1 VTDPNTLHQHKDR
14 PVPWITR
21 WSGEVS
27 FDKYQ
32 MTIER
37 TGVRLHYPDGN
48 ENREANGVLWKREG
62 ITRAGSPQYSQINT
76 YRQRAAMRK
85 RLCQVCG
92 TKINERPIRWLM
104 NEKALTPQEDGTA
117 ITMSAPTCESC
128 IPLAL
133 SVCPHL
139 KSEPTIILKVLD
151 YEPWGV
157 YGQAVHLDP
166 ETGKAQD
173 LRGVYIEYAN
183 PPIELTALV
192 AFQEVVRLTKYVKE

>member
-1 VTDPNTLHQHKDR
+1 MTDPATLPQHKGR

-21 WSGEVS
+21 WTGEVS
-27 FDKYQ
+27 PDMYQ
-32 MTIER
+32 FKLTRNGAIL
-37 TGVRLHYPDGN
+37 TYPDGK

-62 ITRAGSPQYSQINT
+62 ITRAGEPQYSQINA

-92 TKINERPIRWLM
+92 TKIDARPIRWLM
-104 NEKALTPQEDGTA
+104 NEQALTPQEDGTA
-117 ITMSAPTCESC
+117 ITMSAPTCEPC
-128 IPLAL
+128 IPLAM
-133 SVCPHL
+133 SMCPHL
-139 KSEPTIILKVLD
+139 KSVDTVILRVLD

-157 YGQAVHLDP
+157 YGQAVYLDP
-166 ETGKAQD
+166 ETGQAQD

-183 PPIELTALV
+183 PPFELTAMV